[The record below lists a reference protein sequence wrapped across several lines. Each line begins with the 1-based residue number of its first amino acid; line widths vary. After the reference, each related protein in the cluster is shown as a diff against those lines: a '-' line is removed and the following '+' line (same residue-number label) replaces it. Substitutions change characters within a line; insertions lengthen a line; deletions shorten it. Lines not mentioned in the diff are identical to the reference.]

1 LSCSP
6 TDSTKVEELDKV
18 FWDQDNLIIKNNL
31 SRKNLP
37 LPQINLIFAE
47 KFAHHEN

>member
-31 SRKNLP
+31 SSRGNMPRHPPTL
-37 LPQINLIFAE
+37 FR
-47 KFAHHEN
+47 